1 MKRGFTLIELLVVI
15 AIIGILAGIVLVSLG
30 GARTKARDANRQATI
45 RQISSAM
52 EMCYDD
58 PDCPSPCPD
67 GAGNCAEKYPTFTGG
82 TVEGYQIGANG
93 KYLTIPTDPIKDY
106 KAAANSDPQKYCIYI
121 ALEGGGWVCASNK
134 GTAATSTATEPDITN
149 CCGMTP

>member
-1 MKRGFTLIELLVVI
+1 VRKGFTLIELLVVI
-15 AIIGILAGIVLVSLG
+15 AIIGILTGIVLVSLG
-30 GARTKARDANRQATI
+30 GARVKARDANRQATI

-58 PDCPSPCPD
+58 PDCPT
-67 GAGNCAEKYPTFTGG
+67 AGYGAEKYPTWTAK
-82 TVEGYQIGANG
+82 TNVEGYAIG

-106 KAAANSDPQKYCIYI
+106 TAAANTDDQKYCIYI

-149 CCGMTP
+149 CCGMVP

>member
-30 GARTKARDANRQATI
+30 GARVKARNAQREATI

-58 PDCPSPCPD
+58 ITC
-67 GAGNCAEKYPTFTGG
+67 GGGGEKYITWTASSTIDG
-82 TVEGYQIGANG
+82 QSIGNFL
-93 KYLTIPTDPIKDY
+93 KIPDDPIKDY
-106 KAAANSDPQKYCIYI
+106 IYLDGDEQRYCIYI
-121 ALEGGGWVCASNK
+121 QLEGTPPTYACASNK
-134 GTAATSTATEPDITN
+134 GTASTTTAPSYPEN
-149 CCGMTP
+149 CCGYNLSE

>member
-1 MKRGFTLIELLVVI
+1 MKKGFTLIELLVVI
-15 AIIGILAGIVLVSLG
+15 AIIGILSGIVLVSLG

-58 PDCPSPCPD
+58 ADCPT
-67 GAGNCAEKYPTFTGG
+67 AGYGAEKYPTWATK
-82 TVEGYQIGANG
+82 TNVEGYAIG

-106 KAAANSDPQKYCIYI
+106 TAAANTDDQKYCIYI

-134 GTAATSTATEPDITN
+134 GTAATSTATEPSITN
-149 CCGMTP
+149 CCGMVP